1 MSPEVQHAKNALHNG
16 HSLFAFRNKK
26 GIILRNDV
34 LDPDAYLPPVLI
46 GREDQ
51 IDELAYHMSPLFQKG
66 IPNNALIFG
75 PTGCGKT
82 ATTQYVL
89 NALDEELI
97 QDPVDVDV
105 VHTCLSCKEVYTTNA
120 ILYKLIQFLEP
131 DTKIKR
137 SGYSMDYYYE
147 ELYSRMNLQNKSLIV
162 ILDEIDFMKKYDI
175 LYSFSRAIS
184 SGKFVGKRF
193 IRIIGISNSRKF
205 EERLDPRILSSV
217 GFEKYRFPSYSMD
230 NIYHILKDRIDL
242 ALVPD
247 SIDDDTVL
255 VCAQTSA
262 KTGGD
267 IRKALN
273 VLQAAAMAVEREGS
287 DKITVDHIKAAEEK
301 VQSKNIINAVLELPL
316 HHRIVLMS
324 VLKFKYKP
332 EHSTTGN
339 VTSMYEA
346 LCEKLGETPSVR
358 QTVTDWITSLDMQ
371 GYVTTI
377 KVNKKGKTRMISI
390 PDNEIVQTEKALF
403 EDDQLE
409 NLRNFNPVLEGVK
422 L

>member
-1 MSPEVQHAKNALHNG
+1 MSSELHHDKNPLQNKRN
-16 HSLFAFRNKK
+16 LFSFRNKR

-51 IDELAYHMSPLFQKG
+51 IDEITYHMSPIFQEG
-66 IPNNALIFG
+66 VPTNALIFG

-89 NALDEELI
+89 KALDEELI
-97 QDPVDVDV
+97 QNPVDIEIA
-105 VHTCLSCKEVYTTNA
+105 HICLSCKEVYTTNS
-120 ILYKLIQFLEP
+120 ILFKLIQFLDP

-137 SGYSMDYYYE
+137 SGYSIDYYYE
-147 ELYSRMNLQNKSLIV
+147 ELYSLMNSQNKSLIV
-162 ILDEIDFMKKYDI
+162 VLDEIDFMKKYDI

-184 SGKFVGKRF
+184 SGKFTGKRF

-205 EERLDPRILSSV
+205 EDRLDPRILSSV
-217 GFEKYRFPSYSMD
+217 GFEKYRFPSYNMD
-230 NIYHILKDRIDL
+230 NIYHILKDRIEL
-242 ALVPD
+242 ALVPN
-247 SIDDDTVL
+247 SIEDKTVL
-255 VCAQTSA
+255 VCAQNSA

-287 DKITVDHIKAAEEK
+287 NKITVEHIKDAEEK

-324 VLKFKYKP
+324 VLKFKNRP

-346 LCEKLGETPSVR
+346 LCNKLGETPSVR

-371 GYVTTI
+371 GYISAVT
-377 KVNKKGKTRMISI
+377 VNRCGKTRMISI
-390 PDNEIVQTEKALF
+390 PDNEIVQTENALF

-409 NLRNFNPVLEGVK
+409 ELRNFNPVIEGMK